1 MKKNFTPKLF
11 GLALTTAL
19 TLTTLTACGGGT
31 TALRRHGRP
40 GRRPT
45 PAPESPAG
53 SVGTV
58 LLSVNPEIEMDYDE
72 AGNVVALNGLND
84 DGKAVLASYTGYEGR
99 ACTAVVGE
107 LVDEINAGGYFDA
120 TIDGHE
126 KNIVLKLERGS
137 RIPATS
143 SSTSWPRRSAWW
155 WRPIR
160 SAPRPWPWTMTT
172 TTTPTPTRGTS
183 TPRRRRTSSPP
194 SWAGMISS
202 SWRRTTTWTTG
213 STRWSLS
220 WTAWSMSTRSTPSP
234 ARSRRWTRTTRTTT
248 TPTTAP
254 TATESPTTD
263 GLRDYGPNADG
274 VTDYDDTDYGPNADG
289 VTDYDDTD
297 YGPNAD
303 GVTDYDDTDYGPN
316 ADGVTDYDDTDYGP
330 NADGVTDYD
339 DTDYGPNAD
348 GVTDYDDTDY
358 GPNADGVTDYD
369 DTDYG
374 PNADGVTDYDDTDYG
389 PNDDG
394 VTDYGAPTTETA
406 RRRRRLRTTEPLR
419 LRHELK
425 HQISPQ
431 EDLVLAGRLRRLF
444 PHDAHAGADGSYRVT
459 SLYFDTPYDAALR
472 EKLDGVDRREKF
484 RLRYYGE
491 IPPG

>member
-1 MKKNFTPKLF
+1 MGGGPPYSPHVSQREKLFCKTPFFRQRLRNLSAENTKQTVFSEVNEMKKNFTPKLF

-31 TALRRHGRP
+31 GTAAAP
-40 GRRPT
+40 GGVSST
-45 PAPESPAG
+45 PAAVQETANG

-58 LLSVNPEIEMDYDE
+58 LLSVNPEIEMDYDD

-84 DGKAVLASYTGYEGR
+84 DGKAVLASYTGYEGK
-99 ACTAVVGE
+99 ACTTVIGE

-137 RIPATS
+137 KYPSDQFLNELAEAVRLVVEADQIGSQTVALDDDDYDDAYADKGYINAQAAQNIL
-143 SSTSWPRRSAWW
+143 STQLGRDD
-155 WRPIR
+155 IQFVEKDYD
-160 SAPRPWPWTMTT
+160 
-172 TTTPTPTRGTS
+172 
-183 TPRRRRTSSPP
+183 
-194 SWAGMISS
+194 
-202 SWRRTTTWTTG
+202 
-213 STRWSLS
+213 LD
-220 WTAWSMSTRSTPSP
+220 
-234 ARSRRWTRTTRTTT
+234 
-248 TPTTAP
+248 
-254 TATESPTTD
+254 D
-263 GLRDYGPNADG
+263 GEYEVEFVMDG
-274 VTDYDDTDYGPNADG
+274 VEYEYEVNAVTGKVTEMDADYQDYDDTDYGPNADG

-348 GVTDYDDTDY
+348 GITDYDDTDYGPNADGITDYDDTDY

-374 PNADGVTDYDDTDYG
+374 PNADGVTDYDDDDWYGDPTGSDYPG
-389 PNDDG
+389 DSDDWDDDDDDDDDWDGEDHWDDDDDG
-394 VTDYGAPTTETA
+394 D
-406 RRRRRLRTTEPLR
+406 
-419 LRHELK
+419 
-425 HQISPQ
+425 
-431 EDLVLAGRLRRLF
+431 D
-444 PHDAHAGADGSYRVT
+444 DWD
-459 SLYFDTPYDAALR
+459 D
-472 EKLDGVDRREKF
+472 
-484 RLRYYGE
+484 
-491 IPPG
+491 